1 MKKLLTLAAAAALV
15 IPPITSCS
23 GSKSADSDSTSA
35 EKTETSVASE
45 EESAGLDFDQQGLKA
60 LMDKNKEEL
69 TEDDIDFLLDQAEIL
84 VNKTEGMTKEEF
96 KEYKKSLSSD
106 DMGTIM
112 VIGMGCESARKS
124 GIMTDSQ
131 KERLEKLEAQ
141 TPK

>member
-1 MKKLLTLAAAAALV
+1 MKKLIRLAAAAAILLPV
-15 IPPITSCS
+15 MAGCS
-23 GSKSADSDSTSA
+23 GQKSAGNDSATGTEQTETASA
-35 EKTETSVASE
+35 EEN
-45 EESAGLDFDQQGLKA
+45 AGLDFDQQGLKA

-84 VNKTEGMTKEEF
+84 VKKTKGMTKEEF